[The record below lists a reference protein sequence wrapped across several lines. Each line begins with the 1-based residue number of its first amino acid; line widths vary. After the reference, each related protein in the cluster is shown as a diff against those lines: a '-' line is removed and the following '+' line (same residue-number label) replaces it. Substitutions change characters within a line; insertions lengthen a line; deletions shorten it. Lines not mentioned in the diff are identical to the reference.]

1 MVGKGDHFIWFLSDR
16 NYPQVWGTRPTT
28 ETGLQ
33 VTLRCRAKGKSCETI
48 FDSRNQRRACRR
60 SLSHT
65 SGMHYGSRR
74 VSTDAQSTALQRA
87 VLPYAGCT
95 TRCMDAGLAGA
106 TVPRPPRLGGVTRGA
121 GVTHLRRGERARAR
135 GTHAVC
141 RWSGVLGR
149 DSAIPRTGDAAVA
162 GPRSPVPLP
171 QGSPAGTAC
180 APLACSKEIVLRER
194 HGTRPTRLCQHHF
207 YGVISPR
214 RLHWDMRRNAAIV
227 PVGRRAMP
235 PYCPAGDGLW
245 FQEPCRG

>member
-1 MVGKGDHFIWFLSDR
+1 
-16 NYPQVWGTRPTT
+16 
-28 ETGLQ
+28 
-33 VTLRCRAKGKSCETI
+33 
-48 FDSRNQRRACRR
+48 
-60 SLSHT
+60 
-65 SGMHYGSRR
+65 MHSGSRR
-74 VSTDAQSTALQRA
+74 VSTDAPSPALQRA

-95 TRCMDAGLAGA
+95 TRCTDAGLAGA
-106 TVPRPPRLGGVTRGA
+106 TVPRPPCLGGVTRGA

-141 RWSGVLGR
+141 RWSGVVGR

-180 APLACSKEIVLRER
+180 APRACSKGIVLRER

-214 RLHWDMRRNAAIV
+214 RWHWAMRSNAAMV